1 MKKNIL
7 AENML
12 RFGVKNLSESD
23 VTRLTEADEITIND
37 VPKHLNTL
45 FLPTLNKVAA
55 TEVAKMREFN
65 KDNPDKLNREI
76 PTKIYFTLKKDPSTA
91 SDPAAGKYTLTGT
104 ITGGLGNWPGKGVIT
119 GPIDLP
125 YNDVKDGPGR
135 VYQNYFLRELKSAI
149 VSNMLKQI
157 SQRVGAPTIARE
169 LLKKI
174 YTSANS
180 AFYQGKT
187 FETAWNAA
195 VKAFDA
201 AQKDKVSQQPQKP

>member
-45 FLPTLNKVAA
+45 FLPTLNKMAA
-55 TEVAKMREFN
+55 AEVAKMREFN
-65 KDNPDKLNREI
+65 KDNPDKLEKLI

-91 SDPAAGKYTLTGT
+91 SDSAAGKYTLTGT
-104 ITGGLGNWPGKGVIT
+104 FTGGWGNWPGKGIIT
-119 GPIDLP
+119 GPIELP
-125 YNDVKDGPGR
+125 YNLVKDGPGR
-135 VYQNYFLRELKSAI
+135 VYQAYFLRELRSAI
-149 VSNMLKQI
+149 DSNMLKQI
-157 SQRVGAPTIARE
+157 DQRVGAPTIARE
-169 LLKKI
+169 LLGKI
-174 YTSANS
+174 YKSANL
-180 AFYQGKT
+180 AFQQGKT

-201 AQKDKVSQQPQKP
+201 AQKAKGTQAPQKP